1 MLLGITN
8 LIYDNVSTQVLKI
21 CNQSEKVNDI
31 DKEKKGFYI
40 KDQKYLHAD

>member
-1 MLLGITN
+1 MFQPR
-8 LIYDNVSTQVLKI
+8 Y

-40 KDQKYLHAD
+40 KDQKYRDNNVH